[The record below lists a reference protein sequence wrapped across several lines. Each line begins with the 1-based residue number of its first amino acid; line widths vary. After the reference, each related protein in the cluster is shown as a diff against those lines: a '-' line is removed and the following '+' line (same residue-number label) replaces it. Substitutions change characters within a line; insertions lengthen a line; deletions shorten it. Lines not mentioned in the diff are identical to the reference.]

1 MPAGEC
7 AGAGLG
13 NPISH
18 MPTICP
24 DKVIPSDV
32 SDLHDLPLYAEVDI
46 DKVAYAHVMRRI
58 GMTEGE
64 PGASV
69 SAFNSSI

>member
-18 MPTICP
+18 MPTIRP
-24 DKVIPSDV
+24 DKVIPSDL
-32 SDLHDLPLYAEVDI
+32 SDQHDVPLYTEIDI
-46 DKVAYAHVMRRI
+46 DKVAYAHVTRRFGI
-58 GMTEGE
+58 AEGE
-64 PGASV
+64 PGTSV